1 MSGDEIAVAL
11 AAILLGSAIKSI
23 SGMGLPLV
31 SIPIISFVT
40 DLETAVAAVAIP
52 NLLINVAMAWRSR
65 ESRAEARDLPVL
77 GATGIVGGIVGTYA
91 LMSFSEAPLVV
102 ALIAVVAI
110 YVITFV
116 RMPDFRISPA
126 ASRRAAPGV
135 GLATGLLQG
144 AIGISGPLIGSWI
157 HCCRLERRAHIFSIT
172 TLFALAGARSAGGA
186 AHRRRVVRSLDGRR
200 ARLSPGTCH
209 RPVRRAPSQPVQLGR
224 VRPFCRR
231 NDRGDRDRFGNS
243 DVHLIRRTVA

>member
-11 AAILLGSAIKSI
+11 AAILLGSTIKSI

-157 HCCRLERRAHIFSIT
+157 HCYRLERRAHIFSIT
-172 TLFALAGARSAGGA
+172 TLFALAGAAQLVALLIAGEL
-186 AHRRRVVRSLDGRR
+186 SGRWTV
-200 ARLSPGTCH
+200 A
-209 RPVRRAPSQPVQLGR
+209 VLGCLPALAT
-224 VRPFCRR
+224 VPFGEHLR
-231 NDRGDRDRFGNS
+231 NRFSSEGFDRF
-243 DVHLIRRTVA
+243 VVATIAVTVTALAIRTFT

>member
-65 ESRAEARDLPVL
+65 ESSRDP
-77 GATGIVGGIVGTYA
+77 GPSGVGGDRHRRRHRRHVRPRVVRRGTA
-91 LMSFSEAPLVV
+91 RRP
-102 ALIAVVAI
+102 LIAVVAI
-110 YVITFV
+110 YVITFGDAGL
-116 RMPDFRISPA
+116 R
-126 ASRRAAPGV
+126 SRLRPRDEPPSV

-144 AIGISGPLIGSWI
+144 AIGISGPLIGSWV
-157 HCCRLERRAHIFSIT
+157 HATDSNAAHIFSIT
-172 TLFALAGARSAGGA
+172 TLFALAGAAQLVALLIAGELSSRWTVAVLGC
-186 AHRRRVVRSLDGRR
+186 LR
-200 ARLSPGTCH
+200 ACH
-209 RPVRRAPSQPVQLGR
+209 GPVWRAPSQPVQLGR
-224 VRPFCRR
+224 VRPLCRR
-231 NDRGDRDRFGNS
+231 DDRSDRDR
-243 DVHLIRRTVA
+243 LAIRTFA